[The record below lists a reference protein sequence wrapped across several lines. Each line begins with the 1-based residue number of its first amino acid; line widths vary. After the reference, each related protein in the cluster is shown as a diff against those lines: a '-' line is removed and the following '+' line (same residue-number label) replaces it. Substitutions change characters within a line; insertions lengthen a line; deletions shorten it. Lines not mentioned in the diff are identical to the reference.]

1 MISYSHFLRLLYAV
15 PDCATLD
22 EYISECGGSVHLDD
36 VDQVIDLLG
45 LIYKIGRDL
54 SIKNIAASCGVSV
67 RRLSMSFG
75 IPTRTLENWASGASR
90 PPQWQLPLIAYAALF
105 DFMQTDYSSPLKSNE

>member
-1 MISYSHFLRLLYAV
+1 MISYSHFLRLLYSV

-22 EYISECGGSVHLDD
+22 EYIAECGGSVPLDD

-45 LIYKIGRDL
+45 LIYEIGRDL

-67 RRLSMSFG
+67 RRLAMSYG
-75 IPTRTLENWASGASR
+75 IPTRTLENWASCASC
-90 PPQWQLPLIAYAALF
+90 PPQWQLPLIAYAALS
-105 DFMQTDYSSPLKSNE
+105 DAMQKEPK

>member
-15 PDCATLD
+15 PDFATLD
-22 EYISECGGSVHLDD
+22 EYIADCGGSVPLDD

-45 LIYKIGRDL
+45 LIYEIGRDL

-67 RRLSMSFG
+67 RRLAMSYG
-75 IPTRTLENWASGASR
+75 IPTRTLENWASGVSL
-90 PPQWQLPLIAYAALF
+90 PPQWQLPLIAYAALS
-105 DFMQTDYSSPLKSNE
+105 DAIQKEPL

>member
-1 MISYSHFLRLLYAV
+1 MINYTDFLRLLYSV

-22 EYISECGGSVHLDD
+22 EYIAECGGSVPLDD

-45 LIYKIGRDL
+45 LIYEIGLDL

-67 RRLSMSFG
+67 RRLAMSYG
-75 IPTRTLENWASGASR
+75 IPTRTVENWASGAAR
-90 PPQWQLPLIAYAALF
+90 PPLWQLPLIAYAAIS
-105 DFMQTDYSSPLKSNE
+105 DVMQKEPPHA